1 MKKLTFTLSL
11 FASLFITGNVS
22 AQACGNDG
30 PSVCTSSGVAGGG
43 FQDQNTV
50 PCAERQVAYD
60 QTIQFTMFSQFNFQ
74 GQQTVDSIKFN
85 SIGNLPCGLCWSVN
99 QADKTYTGN
108 ENGCIRITG
117 TTNDPAGQYK
127 LSLNLTAWING
138 LSTGIPVSSSLASQA
153 GISLYF
159 RVKDNGSSNCA
170 NVDTAAAAN
179 NLTATTGC
187 PVGIEDLNTAF
198 TQLNIT
204 PNPVNSDA
212 KLTFVAEKEAQ
223 YTISVTDFRGAVLN
237 RLEMT
242 SNTGLNELL
251 ISRNNLSAGV
261 YFVSLSNGKQTVT
274 KRFTVVD

>member
-11 FASLFITGNVS
+11 IAALFTTNNVS

-30 PSVCTSSGVAGGG
+30 SSVCTPTGVQTPG
-43 FQDQNTV
+43 FQDQNTI

-60 QTIQFTMFSQFNFQ
+60 QNIQFTMFSQFNFQ
-74 GQQTVDSIKFN
+74 GQQSVDSIKFN
-85 SIGNLPCGLCWSVN
+85 SIGNLPCGLCWSLN
-99 QADKTYTGN
+99 QADRTYTGN

-127 LSLNLTAWING
+127 LALNLIAWING

-153 GISLYF
+153 GISLYL

-170 NVDTAAAAN
+170 NVDTSAGAT
-179 NLTATTGC
+179 NLTATTNC

-198 TQLNIT
+198 THLSIT

-223 YTISVTDFRGAVLN
+223 FTMSVTDFRGAVVN
-237 RLEMT
+237 RMELT
-242 SNTGLNELL
+242 SNTGVNEVM

-261 YFVSLSNGKQTVT
+261 YFISLSNGKQTVT